1 MPAFLARLMA
11 SRRGREFVST
21 LGVMLAVIVV
31 VALVGLLARCTVGEK
46 VDEAVKLDAAE
57 VSIEATSRTLA
68 AERAAMTNQIEA
80 ERAFANQQ
88 AQDEDKIDEAA
99 RTRRSPLDALFG
111 ELR

>member
-11 SRRGREFVST
+11 SQRGREIAGT

>member
-1 MPAFLARLMA
+1 MPTFLARLMA
-11 SRRGREFVST
+11 SQRGREFVST

-31 VALVGLLARCTVGEK
+31 VAGVGLLAKCTVGEK
-46 VDEAVKLDAAE
+46 VDQAVKLDAAE

-80 ERAFANQQ
+80 ERAFANDQ
-88 AQDEDKIDEAA
+88 AQAEDKIDEAA
-99 RTRRSPLDALFG
+99 RTRRSPLDAVFG